1 MKTLNY
7 LFVTVTLLANFLY
20 GQSNNL
26 ENYFSIQP
34 SEIEN
39 KNSEPQEY
47 KVTLKWQSLDAIN
60 SSLFNCNAVQAD
72 YKYGLDNGFVNW
84 RNVYISTIENFQQPV
99 GVGNKLNTFDGFTY
113 QPFSDDFLKE
123 GFYKNIDA
131 EQRDLAQWL
140 VSDAMQMHG
149 IGTMFFDSLTF
160 NKEFYP
166 SLMNNYNIQFEN
178 GVLFKSKYQ
187 KLLWTGISEY
197 NDEICA
203 IVKFESLY
211 NPLEMDTPEMSL
223 KGRSLYW
230 GEFRISLEDKQ
241 VEYAAMVEDIIFKL
255 KSAAF
260 PQEQL
265 VDLQREITFNK
276 IQYSSDA
283 K

>member
-1 MKTLNY
+1 MKTLNNI
-7 LFVTVTLLANFLY
+7 LAAVTLIASFIY
-20 GQSNNL
+20 GQNNTI
-26 ENYFSIQP
+26 ENYFSKLP

-39 KNSEPQEY
+39 KNSEFQEY
-47 KVTLKWQSLDAIN
+47 RVTLKWQNLDAIN
-60 SSLFNCNAVQAD
+60 SSLFDCNAVQAV
-72 YKYGLDNGFVNW
+72 YKCGLDNGFVSW
-84 RNVYISTIENFQQPV
+84 HDVYISSIENFQQPI

-113 QPFSDDFLKE
+113 QPLSDDFLKE
-123 GFYKNIDA
+123 GFYKKINA

-140 VSDAMQMHG
+140 VSDAMQMHE

-187 KLLWTGISEY
+187 KLIWTGISEY

-211 NPLEMDTPEMSL
+211 NPLEMDTPDMSL

-241 VEYAAMVEDIIFKL
+241 VEYVAMVEDVIFKL

-265 VDLQREITFNK
+265 VDLQREVTFNK
-276 IQYSSDA
+276 IQ
-283 K
+283 